1 MSLGLIDRN
10 IQTLRHIDGSWS
22 LPEIPDAVRL
32 DLATLPGI
40 GPANIESLLYGME
53 SELEVAQAPIPQQI
67 DVQDVDV
74 AQLDLQQA
82 EQPEQP
88 DPEPM
93 NEFLTR
99 WYGGALMGGQGRP
112 QELDPDAVRLWKEE
126 AVRKGYVELTPE
138 QMADPRWFPEYNVV
152 NRRMASDRLTSGFT
166 GGREGALSIEETA
179 NIFDNFAPSGLMRA
193 MTEWDLL
200 MDYDKIA
207 HEWDDWIPKYKRL
220 LYHLQAI
227 PLVPDSGILML
238 PPGFE
243 AAGRTYTTRKDPSP
257 DSSDG
262 GYASWKTPI
271 AILDAFTG
279 PVDDVALPI
288 LNWIVI
294 IGGLAGVGVGIGGL
308 LAGAAVMQGTG
319 LFRFQQSIRTGL
331 QMHRMGP
338 VGRAF
343 ITDQPFTAVPGLRG
357 AQYGA
362 QGVQGA
368 TRLTNF
374 GRPSGLGSWMTG
386 AMSKSTRF
394 GGRMAAPA
402 QSVGRGMQAWRN
414 TRAIQAA
421 RLMNQ
426 QLVWRPGLMARGELA
441 TGHGGDMPG
450 EGGWSLNEVGIVQ
463 DLRQQYG
470 YFMNP
475 DGTINKTNFLGDI
488 AYDILFTPYTIFEP
502 GTFKS
507 VMRGFR
513 LVGHQGAR
521 AASAMFPFVRRR
533 FAAFGESGGRAT
545 NAMYDA
551 MTDYLRRNPKG
562 DERFPQMS
570 KDFEKTAKETSLDN
584 AFVEHFFAGDKAV
597 WGKAKLWH
605 FMTFGIEHAARQAAR
620 LMGVEPHEW
629 SPLYKAIENKLYAQ
643 IHPLDPHD
651 AMEYI
656 AHVSRDATKTTVTGA
671 RSDADAVAIM
681 RRQLLEQTLESP
693 QTTGLRGT
701 SVGKGYVRLV
711 EEMDPESGWTYWRK
725 LRQGETPAGGARI
738 TDVNIEELAAGR
750 GTSLDEARRFLDDP
764 LEEGVQG
771 LVLPPGFEGAHR
783 TFTWTELTT
792 GKARRW
798 DPAKIKMFWD
808 PEVISEGK
816 KYRGIVHNHNDARDA
831 TIMEVVNN
839 LETGS
844 PALTEAMQGRIPQV
858 SGLPTQAPRV
868 QGAFGDLPAVM
879 EGLTDDVLERLT
891 NWSAFEQASTELHD
905 AVARGG
911 LADAFYEKALSDSGR
926 RLNLFPFA
934 KDHATGRRTPLPYG
948 GHLLGYAVDNI
959 DYNYVTW
966 INKGMYKPLVRS
978 IDPGWG
984 RVTLARLGSVVKQEA
999 IEFAAQVTYRVKLL
1013 KGAQKLRNQPYW
1025 DDLVTEAGRFIQSTP
1040 IESVKQGTIREWLDD
1055 LIKRGMLKTTLPTG
1069 IHEEATA
1076 RIRRLVE
1083 YAMRNGKNLDDLEA
1097 TLIDEL
1103 GEWALRPEWVN
1114 RFGLDPVLVDGGGD
1128 LVKVA
1133 RKRALELQKASARIA
1148 AKIDPESL
1156 PAYLVKHL
1164 EDQGYMAVHGVEF
1177 ADPRRLGKLIP
1188 ELDMDTQFI
1197 NNKLTLGLSR
1207 QNPYW
1212 LASLRMR
1219 TAKSALAGHLA
1230 EAARRVGKLS
1240 PAEYSEGGI
1249 KGTRAEVPGRTKAAE
1264 GIRAEFHSGD
1274 PNSEALKD
1282 LIGFL
1287 HNVMRDMNKANMDLL
1302 DEMGYGYRM
1311 ANPMEGVTTKLKL
1324 SRTPYSVPDL
1334 SILPYNKVRE
1344 ALVGKMVEGVWTGG
1358 HYSEDEFRAI
1368 WNALKASRRLEK
1380 GSSVRGLAHLED
1392 YLRSKNTATS
1402 VLTILSRHE
1411 AGRFLTPG
1419 KFRHGTVTRGTP
1431 FVGGMLGSAGASM
1444 DTVDRHPEDSEW
1456 GSRLRKGVAGTIGFL
1471 TGRAA
1476 ANVALRGGLRARP
1489 VINQV
1494 ADLDVLREKGLLG
1507 IWKPGGPAWRNPND
1521 VFNYTDWQRYAH
1533 LSDFAANMRDYFRF
1547 SLNPVF
1553 DISRYVE
1560 GMVLS
1565 QVVGAD
1571 VARGLKLNQGP
1582 KSFQRMMAR
1591 RIRKANPGMDAKS
1604 AQAAAQKEWMHIRSA
1619 FMDIAQGRG
1628 DFQWE
1633 NIENMSQWFT
1643 SVGIMGFSP
1652 QNWMASTFG
1661 QLMEAG
1667 IDAEKAYEISRKT
1680 YTYGMTGR
1688 SAVEQ
1693 SVNFVW
1699 FPFSFMKKT
1708 VGHFAEWMG
1717 NDLSRGVLLHDMV
1730 KAYELVDERYD
1741 LNDRWREYLPIL
1753 EKIRRINLFGYGL
1766 SPGEFG
1772 GMNAPLIRGIW
1783 HNPVSEMVGGT
1794 FRGTAAL
1801 LAHPW
1806 EGAPWDKEQQR
1817 AETLDM
1823 FKDPIVALL
1832 MPQALSAP
1840 PDADEGWWDDV
1851 QTLIKRVFPL
1861 LSDFRHLLE
1870 DTMQQMQV
1878 IGRIPMEQSSMH
1890 DEAQIQNAWEE
1901 MSTWRAEIVDA
1912 LTAQGV
1918 SWEQFNKRTYTY
1930 QGKTML
1936 GSEFVDAKEVELLQ
1950 KYPAWAASQSGGSN
1964 QRMRDLELQVRV
1976 ANATIPGDVAA
1987 ADFDVFEKTMKVW
2000 LESQEYHTVNPLF
2013 MPPEV
2018 HSIMRMRAS
2027 ELVAEYPD
2035 FLPIY
2040 NRIWS
2045 HIYGPVTREV
2055 R

>member
-32 DLATLPGI
+32 DLATLPGV
-40 GPANIESLLYGME
+40 GPADIESLLYGME

-74 AQLDLQQA
+74 AQMDLQQA
-82 EQPEQP
+82 ERP

-138 QMADPRWFPEYNVV
+138 QMADPRWYPEYNVV

-193 MTEWDLL
+193 MTEVDLAWD
-200 MDYDKIA
+200 YGKIG
-207 HEWDDWIPKYKRL
+207 HEWNDWVPKFKRL
-220 LYHLQAI
+220 LYHIQAI
-227 PLVPDSGILML
+227 PLVPDIMD
-238 PPGFE
+238 PK
-243 AAGRTYTTRKDPSP
+243 KDPSP

-271 AILDAFTG
+271 ALLDAMTG
-279 PVDDVALPI
+279 PIEDVALPV
-288 LNWIVI
+288 LNWFTI
-294 IGGLAGVGVGIGGL
+294 AVGVGNVHVGVRGL
-308 LAGAAVMQGTG
+308 LFGAEAAMGSKTARTLQAG
-319 LFRFQQSIRTGL
+319 RES
-331 QMHRMGP
+331 MGP
-338 VGRAF
+338 LGRAF
-343 ITDQPFTAVPGLRG
+343 ISDQPFTAAPGLRG
-357 AQYGA
+357 AQYFATGPGA
-362 QGVQGA
+362 RAVPGA
-368 TRLTNF
+368 TRLTGF
-374 GRPSGLGSWMTG
+374 GRPSGLSSWMTG
-386 AMSKSTRF
+386 AMSKSTRL

-414 TRAIQAA
+414 TRAVQAA
-421 RLMNQ
+421 RLANQ
-426 QLVWRPGLMARGELA
+426 QLVLRPGLMARGQLG

-502 GTFKS
+502 GTIKA

-513 LVGHQGAR
+513 MVGHQGAR
-521 AASAMFPFVRRR
+521 AASATFPFVRRR

-551 MTDYLRRNPKG
+551 MADYLRRNPSEAAP
-562 DERFPQMS
+562 DLA

-584 AFVEHFFAGDKAV
+584 AFAEHFFAGDKAA

-605 FMTFGIEHAARQAAR
+605 FYTLGIEHAARQATR

-629 SPLYKAIENKLYAQ
+629 TPLYKAIENKLYAQ
-643 IHPLDPHD
+643 THALDPHD

-656 AHVSRDATKTTVTGA
+656 AHVSRDATKATVTGA
-671 RSDADAVAIM
+671 KSDADAVAIM

-693 QTTGLRGT
+693 QTTALRGA

-725 LRQGETPAGGARI
+725 LREGEIPAGDARI

-808 PEVISEGK
+808 PEVITEGK

-831 TIMEVVNN
+831 TIADVINN
-839 LETGS
+839 LESGS
-844 PALTEAMQGRIPQV
+844 PALTEAMQGRIPQI
-858 SGLPTQAPRV
+858 SGLPVQTPRM
-868 QGAFGDLPAVM
+868 QGAFGDLPAVT
-879 EGLTDDVLERLT
+879 EGLTDEVLERLT

-911 LADAFYEKALSDSGR
+911 LMDAFYEKALSDSGR

-934 KDHATGRRTPLPYG
+934 RDHATGRRTPLPYG
-948 GHLLGYAVDNI
+948 GHLLGYAVDNV

-966 INKGMYKPLVRS
+966 INSGMYKPLLRS
-978 IDPGWG
+978 IDPGMG
-984 RVTLARLGSVVKQEA
+984 RVTLARLDSVVKQEA
-999 IEFAAQVTYRVKLL
+999 IEFAAQVTYRAKLL
-1013 KGAQKLRNQPYW
+1013 KGAQQLRNQPYW
-1025 DDLVTEAGRFIQSTP
+1025 DDLVTEAGRFMQSTP

-1055 LIKRGMLKTTLPTG
+1055 LIKRGMLKTTVPTG
-1069 IHEEATA
+1069 IHEEAHA

-1133 RKRALELQKASARIA
+1133 RRRALELQKASARIA

-1156 PAYLVKHL
+1156 PDYLVKHL
-1164 EDQGYMAVHGVEF
+1164 EGQGYMAVHGVEF
-1177 ADPRRLGKLIP
+1177 ADPRRLGRLIP

-1197 NNKLTLGLSR
+1197 NNKLTLGMSR

-1240 PAEYSEGGI
+1240 PAEYSEGAI
-1249 KGTRAEVPGRTKAAE
+1249 KGQRTTAGGSGKLKAAK
-1264 GIRAEFHSGD
+1264 GIREELTTGD
-1274 PNSEALKD
+1274 PNSNGVQGVIRD
-1282 LIGFL
+1282 LWNI
-1287 HNVMRDMNKANMDLL
+1287 VRDINEQNMKLL

-1311 ANPMEGVTTKLKL
+1311 ASPVEGITTKLKL

-1334 SILPYNKVRE
+1334 SMLPYNKIRE
-1344 ALVGKMVEGVWTGG
+1344 ALVGSGKYTD
-1358 HYSEDEFRAI
+1358 DEFRAI
-1368 WNALKASRRLEK
+1368 WNALKASRKLEK
-1380 GSSVRGLAHLED
+1380 GSSVRGLAHMED

-1402 VLTILSRHE
+1402 VLTVLSRHE

-1419 KFRHGTVTRGTP
+1419 KFRHGAVSRGLP
-1431 FVGGMLGSAGASM
+1431 FMTGFAGSAGAAIDSQ
-1444 DTVDRHPEDSEW
+1444 DRHPEDSKW
-1456 GSRLRKGVAGTIGFL
+1456 GSRFRSFAAGTVGFMV
-1471 TGRAA
+1471 GRGAG
-1476 ANVALRGGLRARP
+1476 NMALRGGLKARP
-1489 VINQV
+1489 VMNQV

-1507 IWKPGGPAWRNPND
+1507 TWKPGGPGWRNPND

-1533 LSDFAANMRDYFRF
+1533 LSDFGANMRDYFRF

-1582 KSFQRMMAR
+1582 KSFQKMMAR
-1591 RIRKANPGMDAKS
+1591 RIRNANPGMDKIVAREH
-1604 AQAAAQKEWMHIRSA
+1604 ALEEWKRVRSA
-1619 FMDIAQGRG
+1619 FMDVAKGRG

-1661 QLMEAG
+1661 QLLEAG

-1717 NDLSRGVLLHDMV
+1717 SDLSRGVLLHDMI

-1741 LNDRWREYLPIL
+1741 LHDRWREYLPIL

-1772 GMNAPLIRGIW
+1772 GMNAPLIRGVW

-1794 FRGTAAL
+1794 VRGTAKL
-1801 LAHPW
+1801 V
-1806 EGAPWDKEQQR
+1806 GAVDD
-1817 AETLDM
+1817 LDV

-1861 LSDFRHLLE
+1861 LSDFSHLLE

-1878 IGRIPMEQSSMH
+1878 IGRAVPGGQAALH
-1890 DEAQIQNAWEE
+1890 NEAQIQHAWQEWDE
-1901 MSTWRAEIVDA
+1901 YRQGIVEQ
-1912 LTAQGV
+1912 LTASGV
-1918 SWEQFNKRTYTY
+1918 SWSSFLRRETTYR
-1930 QGKTML
+1930 GKTMS
-1936 GSEFVDAKEVELLQ
+1936 GSDYVAAKRAELLQ
-1950 KYPAWAASQSGGSN
+1950 KYPAWADSLSGGAASGN
-1964 QRMRDLELQVRV
+1964 KRNLELLERRE
-1976 ANATIPGDVAA
+1976 NPTIPADVAVA
-1987 ADFDVFEKTMKVW
+1987 EFYQLEELAKAW
-2000 LESQEYHTVNPLF
+2000 LRRNDYSTTDPIF
-2013 MPPEV
+2013 MPPFIHV
-2018 HSIMRMRAS
+2018 GMREAAID
-2027 ELVAEYPD
+2027 LVKIYPD

-2040 NRIWS
+2040 NRLWS
-2045 HIYGPVTREV
+2045 RDYGPITTEV

>member
-1 MSLGLIDRN
+1 MSLALIDRN

-22 LPEIPDAVRL
+22 LPEIPDEVRL
-32 DLATLPGI
+32 DLATMPGV
-40 GPANIESLLYGME
+40 GPADIESLLYGME

-67 DVQDVDV
+67 DVQDVDI
-74 AQLDLQQA
+74 AQIDFQT
-82 EQPEQP
+82 EGQP

-93 NEFLTR
+93 RESLTR

-112 QELDPDAVRLWKEE
+112 QVLDPDAVRLWKAE
-126 AVRKGYVELTPE
+126 AVRKGYLELTPE
-138 QMADPRWFPEYNVV
+138 QMGDPRWYPEYNVV

-193 MTEWDLL
+193 MTEWDLAW
-200 MDYDKIA
+200 DYGKIG
-207 HEWDDWIPKYKRL
+207 HEWGDWVPKYKRL

-227 PLVPDSGILML
+227 PFVPDVMD
-238 PPGFE
+238 PK
-243 AAGRTYTTRKDPSP
+243 KDPSP
-257 DSSDG
+257 DGTDG

-271 AILDAFTG
+271 ALLDAMTG
-279 PVDDVALPI
+279 PIDDVALPV
-288 LNWIVI
+288 LNWLVI
-294 IGGLAGVGVGIGGL
+294 IGGLAGVSVGVGGL
-308 LAGAAVMQGTG
+308 LVGARAMEATG
-319 LFRFQQSIRTGL
+319 LFRAQQATRQAL
-331 QMHRMGP
+331 GP

-343 ITDQPFTAVPGLRG
+343 ITDQPFVGAPGLRG
-357 AQYGA
+357 PTAFTAGR
-362 QGVQGA
+362 GSGA
-368 TRLTNF
+368 TRLTDF
-374 GRPSGLGSWMTG
+374 GKPSSISGWATG
-386 AMSKSTRF
+386 AMGKSTRF
-394 GGRMAAPA
+394 GGRMAPPA
-402 QSVGRGMQAWRN
+402 QAAGRGMQAWRN
-414 TRAIQAA
+414 TRAVQAA
-421 RLMNQ
+421 KLANQ
-426 QLVWRPGLMARGELA
+426 QLVLRPGLIARGELA

-450 EGGWSLNEVGIVQ
+450 EGGWSLNEVGIIN
-463 DLRQQYG
+463 DLRHQYG

-475 DGTINKTNFLGDI
+475 DGSINKTNFLGDV

-502 GTFKS
+502 GTIKS

-513 LVGHQGAR
+513 LIGHQGVR
-521 AASAMFPFVRRR
+521 AASAAFPFVRRR
-533 FAAFGESGGRAT
+533 FAAFGETGGRAT
-545 NAMYDA
+545 NAMYGSMA
-551 MTDYLRRNPKG
+551 DYLKRNPNG

-584 AFVEHFFAGDKAV
+584 AFAEHFFAGDKAS

-605 FMTFGIEHAARQAAR
+605 FYTLGIEHAARQAAR
-620 LMGVEPHEW
+620 LVGVEPHEW
-629 SPLYKAIENKLYAQ
+629 QPLYKAIENKLYAQ
-643 IHPLDPHD
+643 THALDPHD
-651 AMEYI
+651 AMEYL
-656 AHVSRDATKTTVTGA
+656 AHVSRDATKATVVGA
-671 RSDADAVAIM
+671 KSDADAVGIV

-693 QTTGLRGT
+693 QITALRGT

-725 LRQGETPAGGARI
+725 LRDGETPAGGARI

-771 LVLPPGFEGAHR
+771 LVLPPGFEGANR
-783 TFTWTELTT
+783 TFTWADLAA
-792 GKARRW
+792 GKGRRW

-808 PEVISEGK
+808 PEVITEGK

-831 TIMEVVNN
+831 TIADVINN
-839 LETGS
+839 LESGS
-844 PALTEAMQGRIPQV
+844 PALSEAMHARIPSV
-858 SGLPTQAPRV
+858 SGLPAQTPRV
-868 QGAFGDLPAVM
+868 HGAFGDLPAVT

-891 NWSAFEQASTELHD
+891 NWTAFEQASTELHD
-905 AVARGG
+905 AVSRGG
-911 LADAFYEKALSDSGR
+911 LMDALYEKALSESGR
-926 RLNLFPFA
+926 RLNLFPFS
-934 KDHATGRRTPLPYG
+934 KDYATGRRTPAPYG
-948 GHLLGYAVDNI
+948 GHLLGYAVDSI

-966 INKGMYKPLVRS
+966 LNQGMYKPLVRS
-978 IDPGWG
+978 IDPGQG
-984 RVTLARLGSVVKQEA
+984 RITLARLGALVKQEA
-999 IEFAAQVTYRVKLL
+999 IEFAGQVIYRAKLL
-1013 KGAQKLRNQPYW
+1013 KGVKDLRLQPYW
-1025 DDLVTEAGRFIQSTP
+1025 DDLVTEAGRFVQSTP
-1040 IESVKQGTIREWLDD
+1040 IESVKQGTIKEWLDD
-1055 LIKRGMLKTTLPTG
+1055 LIKRGMLKTTSPTG
-1069 IHEEATA
+1069 IHDEAKA

-1103 GEWALRPEWVN
+1103 GQWALRPEWVN
-1114 RFGLDPVLVDGGGD
+1114 RFRLDPILVDGGGD

-1133 RKRALELQKASARIA
+1133 RKRALELQKAASRMA

-1177 ADPRRLGKLIP
+1177 ADPRRLGRLIP

-1212 LASLRMR
+1212 LSTLRMR

-1230 EAARRVGKLS
+1230 EAFRRLGKLEIG
-1240 PAEYSEGGI
+1240 EYTDEAV
-1249 KGTRAEVPGRTKAAE
+1249 KGVRVEASGRLTATR
-1264 GIRAEFHSGD
+1264 GIREEFQGGD
-1274 PNSEALKD
+1274 PNSGAVTD
-1282 LIGFL
+1282 LIKFL
-1287 HNVMRDMNKANMDLL
+1287 NGVVRSINEKNMAIL

-1311 ANPMEGVTTKLKL
+1311 AAPVEGISSKLKL

-1334 SILPYNKVRE
+1334 SMLPYNRVRE
-1344 ALVGKMVEGVWTGG
+1344 ALVDGG
-1358 HYSEDEFRAI
+1358 NYSEDEFRAI
-1368 WNALKASRRLEK
+1368 WNALKASRKLEG
-1380 GSSVRGLAHLED
+1380 GSTVRGLAQMED

-1402 VLTILSRHE
+1402 VLTVLSRHE

-1419 KFRHGTVTRGTP
+1419 KFRHGAVSRGLP
-1431 FVGGMLGSAGASM
+1431 FVTGFTGSAGAAIDSQ
-1444 DTVDRHPEDSEW
+1444 DRHPEDSKW
-1456 GSRLRKGVAGTIGFL
+1456 GGRFRSFAAGTVGFMV
-1471 TGRAA
+1471 GRSAG
-1476 ANVALRGGLRARP
+1476 NMALRGGLKARP
-1489 VINQV
+1489 VMNQV
-1494 ADLDVLREKGLLG
+1494 ADLDVLREKGFLKT
-1507 IWKPGGPAWRNPND
+1507 WRPGGPAWRSPND

-1533 LSDFAANMRDYFRF
+1533 LSDFGANMRDYFRF

-1571 VARGLKLNQGP
+1571 VAKGLKLNQGP
-1582 KSFQRMMAR
+1582 KSYQKMMAR
-1591 RIRKANPGMDAKS
+1591 RIRTANPGMDLKS
-1604 AQAAAQKEWMHIRSA
+1604 AQAHAREEWKRVRSA
-1619 FMDIAQGRG
+1619 FMDVARGRG

-1661 QLMEAG
+1661 QLLEAG
-1667 IDAEKAYEISRKT
+1667 LDAEKAYEISRKT

-1693 SVNFVW
+1693 SVNFLW

-1717 NDLSRGVLLHDMV
+1717 SDLSRGVLLHDMV

-1741 LNDRWREYLPIL
+1741 LHDRWREYLPIL

-1772 GMNAPLIRGIW
+1772 GMNAPLIRGVW
-1783 HNPVSEMVGGT
+1783 HNPLSEMIGGSV
-1794 FRGTAAL
+1794 RGTAKL
-1801 LAHPW
+1801 V
-1806 EGAPWDKEQQR
+1806 GAVDD
-1817 AETLDM
+1817 LDV
-1823 FKDPIVALL
+1823 FKDPIVAFL

-1878 IGRIPMEQSSMH
+1878 LGRVPMEQASMH

-1901 MSTWRAEIVDA
+1901 MSTWKAEIVDA
-1912 LTAQGV
+1912 LLDRGT
-1918 SWEQFNKRTYTY
+1918 SWEQFNRRTYTY
-1930 QGKTML
+1930 RGKTMT
-1936 GSEFVDAKEVELLQ
+1936 GSEFVDEKEVELLQ
-1950 KYPAWAASQSGGSN
+1950 KYPAWGASQTGGAN
-1964 QRMRDLELQVRV
+1964 QRMRDLELQVRI
-1976 ANATIPGDVAA
+1976 AHPTIPGDVAA
-1987 ADFDVFEKTMKVW
+1987 ASFDVFDKTMKAW
-2000 LESQEYHTVNPLF
+2000 LKTQDSNTVNPLF

-2018 HSIMRMRAS
+2018 HSVMRARAS
-2027 ELVAEYPD
+2027 ELVAEAPD